1 MDMDPKTVADSGRSR
16 SVTAMTPPT
25 SQLQDPQPMSSTIR
39 RPLTA
44 ADVMTA
50 AEVAALLRV
59 PRSTVEDWARRGII
73 PSKKVGR
80 RRLYVRSRI
89 EALLLDECGEP
100 GP

>member
-1 MDMDPKTVADSGRSR
+1 MNS
-16 SVTAMTPPT
+16 T
-25 SQLQDPQPMSSTIR
+25 SR

-59 PRSTVEDWARRGII
+59 PRSTVEDWARRGIV

-89 EALLLDECGEP
+89 EALLLGEDGEP
-100 GP
+100 SP